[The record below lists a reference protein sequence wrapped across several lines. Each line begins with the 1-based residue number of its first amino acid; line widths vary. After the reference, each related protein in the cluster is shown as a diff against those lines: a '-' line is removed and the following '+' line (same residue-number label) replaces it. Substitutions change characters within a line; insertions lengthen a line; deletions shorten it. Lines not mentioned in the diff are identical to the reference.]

1 MGSGIVLQQ
10 LVPGQINA
18 VVAQEGAATEYPW
31 TEGMYTDSLERGLW
45 IGALV
50 EQDAILGLAVVTS
63 AVGEAHLLNMWCRST
78 PPRTRS
84 GPQGIAGCNCPR
96 HRHRRESSFLE
107 VRVGNGRARNLYES
121 VGFGEIGLRKDYY
134 PGALGREDAV
144 CMALNLSKPP
154 RES

>member
-31 TEGMYTDSLERGLW
+31 TEGMYTDSLDAGYW

-63 AVGEAHLLNMWCRST
+63 AVGEAHLLNMWVDLHR
-78 PPRTRS
+78 
-84 GPQGIAGCNCPR
+84 QGQGLGRKVLQAVIA
-96 HRHRRESSFLE
+96 HAIDTDASHLFLE

-121 VGFGEIGLRKDYY
+121 VGFSEIGLRKDYY

-144 CMALNLSKPP
+144 CMALNLSKPR